1 MKRFYL
7 NNEQF
12 ITKTIDGDEFNHI
25 KNVMRMNKGD
35 EFIAFI
41 GDEKDYICTI
51 LEIKKDRLFF
61 KIDSEK
67 QNPSNPKISIA
78 LFQSLAKGEKLELIA
93 QKTTEIGI
101 TDFYPLYAKNCDV
114 KPNTT
119 KINRLEKIVISAC
132 KQCGR
137 SVIPTI
143 HPITTILES
152 TTILKEYDLILFAN
166 ETEKE
171 SRIYDILSK
180 NKTAKRI
187 ALIVGP
193 EGGFTPE
200 EIALYSS
207 IAHSVSLGSRILRTE
222 TASIYLTSI
231 INDFYRN

>member
-61 KIDSEK
+61 KIDSE
-67 QNPSNPKISIA
+67 QENLSNPKISIA

-101 TDFYPLYAKNCDV
+101 TDFYPLYTKNCDV

-119 KINRLEKIVISAC
+119 KTNRLEKIVIGAC

-143 HPITTILES
+143 HPTTTTLES
-152 TTILKEYDLILFAN
+152 TKNLKEYDLILFAN

-207 IAHSVSLGSRILRTE
+207 IASSVSLGSRILRTE